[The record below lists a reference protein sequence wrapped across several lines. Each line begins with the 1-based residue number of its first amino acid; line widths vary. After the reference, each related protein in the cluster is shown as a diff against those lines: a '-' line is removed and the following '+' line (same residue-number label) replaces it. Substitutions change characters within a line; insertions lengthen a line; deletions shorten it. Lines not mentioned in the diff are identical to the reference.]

1 MKNFSVSLTFIVSI
15 TMLPAAYAQ
24 IPVTVT
30 TQASDSPM
38 TMAEFAA
45 NTARWAQ
52 QVEQMTSQINQM
64 KQQYQSITGS
74 RGLGTIMN
82 NPALRDY
89 LPEDWQQV
97 YDSVQ
102 SGGYAGLSGR
112 AAQIYNDRKVYD
124 ACSQFMT
131 TQQRTSCQAQ
141 AVKPSQDKAFALDAY
156 DAAKGRLRQI
166 DQLMGK
172 INDTADPKAIA
183 ELQGRISTEQ
193 AMIQNEQT
201 KLQMYQMAAQAEDR
215 LQRQR
220 QREINAQLVDKRGHS
235 RLQTFNPLDQ

>member
-1 MKNFSVSLTFIVSI
+1 MKDFSVSLAFII
-15 TMLPAAYAQ
+15 GIAILPTAYAQ

-52 QVEQMTSQINQM
+52 QVEQMTSQIDQM

-74 RGLGTIMN
+74 RGLGTILD

-89 LPEDWQQV
+89 LPQDWQQV

-102 SGGYAGLSGR
+102 NGGYAGLNGR

-124 ACSQFMT
+124 ACAQFMT
-131 TQQRTSCQAQ
+131 AQQRISCQAQ

-183 ELQGRISTEQ
+183 ELQGRISAEQ

-201 KLQMYQMAAQAEDR
+201 KLQLYQMVAQAEDR
-215 LQRQR
+215 LQRQQ
-220 QREINAQLVDKRGHS
+220 QREINARLVDKRGHS
-235 RLQTFNPLDQ
+235 RLKTFNPLDQ

>member
-1 MKNFSVSLTFIVSI
+1 MKDFSVYLTFIASSI
-15 TMLPAAYAQ
+15 MLPAAYAQ

-52 QVEQMTSQINQM
+52 QVEQMTSQIDQM

-89 LPEDWQQV
+89 LPQDWQQV

-124 ACSQFMT
+124 ACSQFTT

-156 DAAKGRLRQI
+156 DAATGRLSQI

-172 INDTADPKAIA
+172 INHTADPKAIA
-183 ELQGRISTEQ
+183 ELQGRISAEQ

-201 KLQMYQMAAQAEDR
+201 KLQMYQMVAQAEDR
-215 LQRQR
+215 LQQQR
-220 QREINAQLVDKRGHS
+220 QHEINAKANARRGWI
-235 RLQTFNPLDQ
+235 QPQMAN